1 MAVSIH
7 HQDHFQAYSFH
18 LGEITALTM
27 TPDSEYII
35 AGSQDGTINVF
46 RTITNQLYKSIG
58 RVHEGIEKSIGIY
71 L

>member
-1 MAVSIH
+1 
-7 HQDHFQAYSFH
+7 
-18 LGEITALTM
+18 M

-58 RVHEGIEKSIGIY
+58 RVHEGKNKSIGIFH
-71 L
+71 